1 MNQPRVRP
9 PIVSYVGDQLVESS
23 RASVSVFDAGFQ
35 SGDAIWEGLRVYA
48 GTVFRLDQHL
58 DRLEQSAQAMRIVL
72 PGGRQRIRDAL
83 HETLAANRLVD
94 DTHVRLMVTRGT
106 RSTSG
111 MDPRNAPAAG
121 TLVIVPEHKPVDP
134 APAPQRLRTASI
146 RRPQPQVLDPSI
158 HHANQLNSIL
168 ARLEVVDDPDV
179 DAALLLDV
187 QGFVAEADTA
197 NIFCVVDGQLW
208 TPPATACLHG
218 ITREIV
224 IGLGLGHGL
233 GQDREP
239 AGPESHERALTL
251 FDLYRADEVFLTG
264 TVCELVP
271 VTRIDG
277 RQIGTGAPG
286 PVWRDLLN
294 RYRELVRVETS
305 A

>member
-1 MNQPRVRP
+1 MTRAV
-9 PIVSYVGDQLVESS
+9 VCYVKGQLVESA

-48 GTVFRLDQHL
+48 GNVFRLEQHL
-58 DRLEQSAQAMRIVL
+58 DRLEQSAQALRIVL
-72 PGGRQRIRDAL
+72 PGGREGIRDAL
-83 HETLAANRLVD
+83 HTTLAANDMVE

-111 MDPRNAPAAG
+111 MDPRNAPAEG
-121 TLVIVPEHKPVDP
+121 TLVIVPEHKRVDVE
-134 APAPQRLRTASI
+134 PAPQRLRTASI

-179 DAALLLDV
+179 DAALMLDV

-197 NIFCVVDGQLW
+197 NIFCVVDGGLW

-218 ITREIV
+218 ITRGIV
-224 IGLGLGHGL
+224 LGLGPTAGL
-233 GQDREP
+233 RSG
-239 AGPESHERALTL
+239 ERALTL

-271 VTRIDG
+271 VTRIDA
-277 RQIGTGAPG
+277 RQIGGGRPG
-286 PVWRDLLN
+286 PVWRDLLD
-294 RYRELVRVETS
+294 RYRDLVRAETS

>member
-1 MNQPRVRP
+1 MTQPV
-9 PIVSYVGDQLVESS
+9 VFVGDQLVESS
-23 RASVSVFDAGFQ
+23 HACVSVFDAGFQ

-48 GTVFRLDQHL
+48 GSVFRLEHHL

-72 PGGRQRIRDAL
+72 PGGRQGIRDAL
-83 HETLAANRLVD
+83 LRTLDANGMVE

-111 MDPRNAPAAG
+111 MDPRNAPAEG
-121 TLVIVPEHKPVDP
+121 TLVIVAERKPVDP
-134 APAPQRLRTASI
+134 SPAPQRLRTASI

-168 ARLEVVDDPDV
+168 ARLEVVDDPEV
-179 DAALLLDV
+179 DAALMLDV

-197 NIFCVVDGQLW
+197 NIFCLVDGELW
-208 TPPATACLHG
+208 TPVATACLHG
-218 ITREIV
+218 ITRGIV
-224 IGLGLGHGL
+224 IELGPDAGLRS
-233 GQDREP
+233 RERP
-239 AGPESHERALTL
+239 LTL

-277 RQIGTGAPG
+277 RPIGRGSPG
-286 PVWRDLLN
+286 PMWRDLLD
-294 RYRELVRVETS
+294 RYRALVHAEVS
-305 A
+305 G

>member
-1 MNQPRVRP
+1 MTQPV
-9 PIVSYVGDQLVESS
+9 VFVGDQLVESS
-23 RASVSVFDAGFQ
+23 QACVSVFDAGFQ

-48 GTVFRLDQHL
+48 GSVFRLEQHL

-72 PGGRQRIRDAL
+72 PGGRDGIRDAL
-83 HETLAANRLVD
+83 LRTLDANGMVE

-111 MDPRNAPAAG
+111 MDPRNAPAEG
-121 TLVIVPEHKPVDP
+121 TLVIVAERKPVDP
-134 APAPQRLRTASI
+134 SPAPQRLRTASI

-168 ARLEVVDDPDV
+168 ARLEVVDDPAV
-179 DAALLLDV
+179 DAALMLDV

-197 NIFCVVDGQLW
+197 NIFCLVDGELW
-208 TPPATACLHG
+208 TPVATACLHG
-218 ITREIV
+218 ITRGIV
-224 IGLGLGHGL
+224 IGLGSSAGL
-233 GQDREP
+233 R
-239 AGPESHERALTL
+239 SVERPLTL

-277 RQIGTGAPG
+277 RQIGSGSPG
-286 PVWRDLLN
+286 PVWRDLLD
-294 RYRELVRVETS
+294 RYRALVTAEVS
-305 A
+305 G